1 MARLSTMA
9 TDIVPLYANSF
20 ILFMIVNFTLYVECS
35 VQCTV
40 YALLPRY
47 GLYILFPDIL
57 SAFCTFRYFTIDYQ
71 RL

>member
-1 MARLSTMA
+1 M
-9 TDIVPLYANSF
+9 PLFANNF
-20 ILFMIVNFTLYVECS
+20 ILFMIVIFTLYVECS

-47 GLYILFPDIL
+47 GLYTLFPDIL
-57 SAFCTFRYFTIDYQ
+57 STLCTFYYFTIDYQ